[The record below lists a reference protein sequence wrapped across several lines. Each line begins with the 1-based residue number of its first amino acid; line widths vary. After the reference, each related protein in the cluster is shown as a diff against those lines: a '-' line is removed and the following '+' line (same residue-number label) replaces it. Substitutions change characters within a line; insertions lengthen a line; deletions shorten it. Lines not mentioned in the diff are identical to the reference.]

1 MTAAI
6 GLNLPNSGVR
16 DYFEL
21 ARYADSRGV
30 DSLWVS
36 EPQISADALT
46 PLAAYATVTDRIR
59 LGTAVIPI
67 WTRNPALIAQS
78 FAALD
83 MLAPGRIVLGLG
95 AWWDP
100 LASQVGIEMPKP
112 IGAMREIIEAC
123 RLLWAKDAPVDYS
136 GDLVSLRNVF
146 MEGPAEP
153 HNIKVF
159 IGAVGPQMLRLAGRI
174 ADGVILNGNHTVEA
188 TAREI
193 ALLAEGAASVGRA
206 IGDIEIAKM
215 IRVKVG
221 DREQLLQEERPRVAR
236 YVAQQPH
243 IAGPAGIE
251 ADVLSALQD
260 RIPWPATD
268 ADVAAAAHLLS
279 DDAVAALGCFG
290 DHDEIRKRVREYAD
304 TGVDLFILSR
314 DSQERMRAAVDV
326 LVEGW

>member
-1 MTAAI
+1 
-6 GLNLPNSGVR
+6 
-16 DYFEL
+16 
-21 ARYADSRGV
+21 
-30 DSLWVS
+30 
-36 EPQISADALT
+36 
-46 PLAAYATVTDRIR
+46 
-59 LGTAVIPI
+59 
-67 WTRNPALIAQS
+67 
-78 FAALD
+78 
-83 MLAPGRIVLGLG
+83 
-95 AWWDP
+95 
-100 LASQVGIEMPKP
+100 
-112 IGAMREIIEAC
+112 
-123 RLLWAKDAPVDYS
+123 
-136 GDLVSLRNVF
+136 
-146 MEGPAEP
+146 
-153 HNIKVF
+153 
-159 IGAVGPQMLRLAGRI
+159 MLRLAGRI

-268 ADVAAAAHLLS
+268 EDVAAAAHLLS